1 MNYEVRLT
9 TEAENDLRGIFEYIA
24 FELQSPQNAAGQ
36 LDRLE
41 QSIMVLDQ
49 MPERFRVYEKEPWHS
64 RNLRIMPVDNYLVFY
79 IPNHEE
85 HTVKVMRV
93 MYGGRDIAKQLN
105 RLLYPYNYVQSREI
119 GFFLLPGEIRALFM
133 RSCRKGVWPIAD
145 MKNNME
151 KLNGWLHRRI
161 RMCIWK
167 QWKPPGTRKR
177 GAAKRFNKTKAD
189 RMGML

>member
-41 QSIMVLDQ
+41 QSIMPLDQ

-64 RNLRIMPVDNYLVFY
+64 RDLRIMPVDNYLVFY

-85 HTVKVMRV
+85 QTVKIMRV
-93 MYGGRDIAKQLN
+93 IYGGRDIDKQLN
-105 RLLYPYNYVQSREI
+105 R
-119 GFFLLPGEIRALFM
+119 FL
-133 RSCRKGVWPIAD
+133 
-145 MKNNME
+145 
-151 KLNGWLHRRI
+151 
-161 RMCIWK
+161 
-167 QWKPPGTRKR
+167 
-177 GAAKRFNKTKAD
+177 
-189 RMGML
+189 

>member
-41 QSIMVLDQ
+41 QRLMSLDQ

-64 RNLRIMPVDNYLVFY
+64 RDLRIMPVDNYLVFY

-85 HTVKVMRV
+85 QTVKIMRV
-93 MYGGRDIAKQLN
+93 IYGGRDIDKQLN
-105 RLLYPYNYVQSREI
+105 R
-119 GFFLLPGEIRALFM
+119 FL
-133 RSCRKGVWPIAD
+133 
-145 MKNNME
+145 
-151 KLNGWLHRRI
+151 
-161 RMCIWK
+161 
-167 QWKPPGTRKR
+167 
-177 GAAKRFNKTKAD
+177 
-189 RMGML
+189 

>member
-41 QSIMVLDQ
+41 QSIMSLDQ

-64 RNLRIMPVDNYLVFY
+64 RDLRIMPVDNYLVFY

-85 HTVKVMRV
+85 QTVKIMRV
-93 MYGGRDIAKQLN
+93 IYGGRDIDKQLH
-105 RLLYPYNYVQSREI
+105 R
-119 GFFLLPGEIRALFM
+119 FL
-133 RSCRKGVWPIAD
+133 
-145 MKNNME
+145 
-151 KLNGWLHRRI
+151 
-161 RMCIWK
+161 
-167 QWKPPGTRKR
+167 
-177 GAAKRFNKTKAD
+177 
-189 RMGML
+189 